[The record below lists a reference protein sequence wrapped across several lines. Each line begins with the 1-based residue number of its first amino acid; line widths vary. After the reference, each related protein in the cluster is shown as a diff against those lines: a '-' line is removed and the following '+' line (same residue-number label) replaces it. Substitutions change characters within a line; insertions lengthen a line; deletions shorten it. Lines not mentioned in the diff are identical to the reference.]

1 MKKIFIVFVMAFF
14 ALVTFAQKESSNDV
28 ASVWNI
34 TRHYISNVSSQTLY
48 AIEDTVIEGY
58 TCRKVFD
65 NNNIYLGALRDEED
79 RTLFYNPES
88 CEAITLY
95 DYSLS
100 AGDTVPDLIIDGEF
114 IDESEY
120 GIDSNLGRRLI
131 VDSIVMD
138 EIDGDLRKHIYFK
151 PVSDCIFQ
159 TVKEEWIQGIGSVH
173 GLLFPLTIRTLA
185 VELGESLDLTCYYE
199 KDMLIWQNGKYT
211 DCNGT
216 FANGPTNVAETEIKY
231 LMYPNPV
238 EDILYIEIPM
248 SQEKDIHLSVYNSTG
263 HLILEKQG
271 EVQYI
276 DMSNC
281 TNGVYFVQII
291 NPDGTIEIRKIVKE

>member
-1 MKKIFIVFVMAFF
+1 MVFFSIIA
-14 ALVTFAQKESSNDV
+14 FAQKEDNEII
-28 ASVWNI
+28 SVWN
-34 TRHYISNVSSQTLY
+34 TTHRYASNVSSQTLY
-48 AIEDTVIEGY
+48 AIEDTLIDGFK
-58 TCRKVFD
+58 CRKIFD
-65 NNNIYLGALRDEED
+65 NNNIYQGALREEEE
-79 RTLFYNPES
+79 RVLFYNRES

-100 AGDTVPDLIIDGEF
+100 VGDTVPDLIINGEF

-120 GIDSNLGRRLI
+120 GIDSDLGRRLI

-185 VELGESLDLTCYYE
+185 VELGESLDLTCYLE
-199 KDMLIWQNGKYT
+199 NDMLIWQSGQYT

-216 FANGPTNVAETEIKY
+216 YANGPTNVTETEISY
-231 LMYPNPV
+231 LIYPNPV
-238 EDILYIEIPM
+238 KDFIYIETQA
-248 SQEKDIHLSVYNSTG
+248 SQEKEIHLSVYNSTG
-263 HLILEKQG
+263 HLIFEKQG
-271 EVQYI
+271 AVQCI
-276 DMSNC
+276 DMTNYP
-281 TNGVYFVQII
+281 NGVYIMQII
-291 NPDGTIEIRKIVKE
+291 NQEGTIEVRKIVKE